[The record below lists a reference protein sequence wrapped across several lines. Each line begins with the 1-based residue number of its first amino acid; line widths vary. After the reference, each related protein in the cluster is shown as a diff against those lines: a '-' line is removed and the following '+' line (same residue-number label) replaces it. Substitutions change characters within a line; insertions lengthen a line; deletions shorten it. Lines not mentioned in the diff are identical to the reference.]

1 MVDALAEKKSGL
13 REEAS
18 YLIEAFKSDSMLS
31 LATPLLISN
40 LVLAIAGDR
49 TQDKIINSDLLY
61 RWATVAFRILLN

>member
-1 MVDALAEKKSGL
+1 MVSSFINTSCKKSGL

-40 LVLAIAGDR
+40 LALAIAGNR

-61 RWATVAFRILLN
+61 R